1 MATVTQRIP
10 NFLGGVSQQ
19 ADTLMRP
26 NQLRQ
31 CLNAYPDATFGLI
44 KRSGGRF
51 IAELENN
58 AGTPYPPGFFDNG
71 KWFSIFRD
79 KTEQYLGVIKGSGI
93 YIWDAQTGAPQTV
106 TIVGAAASYLTGT
119 KPQDYHLLSINDYT
133 YITNRT
139 RTVAAAAAPA
149 AWTNRQAF
157 ISLRAIVSNSS
168 YKVTINGTTATYN
181 TPATGALDIST
192 VLNGIITAI
201 NGLSISGLTATAVG
215 PGIHLTRTSA
225 FSIQVNG
232 GVTGDAL
239 ETFQNAVA
247 NASKLPTQCINGY
260 VVKVA
265 NTSGEEDDYYVEF
278 EADNGVSGPGVWVET
293 VRPDASPGLN
303 ASSMPHELVRMS
315 DGTFQFRQVSWEPRL
330 VGDDGS
336 NQFPSFVGQTIQ
348 QLFFYRDRL
357 GVLTYSNLVLSQSGD
372 YFNFFANSALT
383 SVDSDPIDIS
393 TSTTR
398 PAAMRA
404 VVPVAQGLVLL
415 SSGEQFLLS
424 SSTDSLTPSSVV
436 VKSIARYQYDIDT
449 DPADLG
455 ITTAFVT
462 KSSSYT
468 RVFEM
473 ETLGTDNAPFV
484 NDISKIVPEW
494 IPSTVDLITGSGQSS
509 LLALASSSSRDVYLF
524 QFLSDG
530 QKRIKEGWFQWR
542 FNGNV
547 QYHTIESDVYWVVT
561 EHQNSYVIQ
570 SVNLI
575 QSPASSTLQV
585 TDGSRVDPRL
595 DLWRTGATAVLS
607 GSDTKVYLGFQYD
620 TTRPLRV
627 VIANSSTSGPDYSNS
642 GAIYTP
648 STVAQDGIGWYALI
662 PNVNLTSSNLI
673 VGYTFQY
680 IVELPRIYYRSGED
694 QAVTDYT
701 AYLTVARIK
710 FNFGLS
716 GDINLRVVA
725 AGRPQWDVLA
735 GVKQLNYY
743 KLNDIPFTAEG
754 VFTLPIHQK
763 SENFRVFITSATP
776 FPVSLISAMWEGN
789 YSPKFYT
796 RRI

>member
-44 KRSGGRF
+44 KRSGGKF
-51 IAELENN
+51 IAELKNSS
-58 AGTPYPPGFFDNG
+58 GILYSPGFFDNG

-93 YIWDAQTGAPQTV
+93 YIWDAQTGAPKTV
-106 TIVGAAASYLTGT
+106 TVVGSAASYLTGT

-139 RTVAAAAAPA
+139 KTVTSAAAPA
-149 AWTNRQAF
+149 AWTNDRAF

-168 YKVTINGTTATYN
+168 YKVTINGATATYN

-201 NGLSISGLTATAVG
+201 NGLSVSGLTATAVG

-239 ETFQNAVA
+239 ETFQNSVP

-278 EADNGVSGPGVWVET
+278 EADNGVSGPGVWIET
-293 VRPDASPGLN
+293 VRPDVSPGLD

-372 YFNFFANSALT
+372 YFNFFSNSALT

-393 TSTTR
+393 TSTTK

-607 GSDTKVYLGFQYD
+607 GSDSKVYLGFQHD

-648 STVAQDGIGWYALI
+648 SIVAQDAGGWYALI

-680 IVELPRIYYRSGED
+680 LVELPRIYYRTGED

-735 GVKQLNYY
+735 GVKKLNYY
-743 KLNDIPFTAEG
+743 KLNDIPFAAEG